1 VAETSA
7 THEHFAAIAARL
19 RDGRTVEQTYD
30 VIVTAAPHV
39 VDGCDRAAIGVLD
52 DGRFTTAAAS
62 DDIMVLIDKLQNDVG
77 EGPCLEASAERAW
90 KLDNDITV
98 ASQWPRLAPLVVE
111 HTPVRGMLAV
121 PLVDEGRRDGALNL
135 FADQPHAF
143 TDSSTETAALLAAF
157 ATIALSGARQAQRAD
172 QLQQGLT
179 TNREIGAAVGIL
191 MATHGISNDDAFA
204 LLSNASQRLNRKLH
218 DIAAGIVR
226 GETPPPSG

>member
-1 VAETSA
+1 VAETQS

-39 VDGCDRAAIGVLD
+39 VDGCDRASIGVLD
-52 DGRFTTAAAS
+52 NAQFTTAASS
-62 DDIMVLIDKLQNDVG
+62 DDVMVFIDKLQNEVG
-77 EGPCLEASAERAW
+77 EGPCLEASIERAW

-98 ASQWPRLAPLVVE
+98 ASQWPKLASLVVE

-135 FADQPHAF
+135 FADRPDAF

-157 ATIALSGARQAQRAD
+157 ATIALSAAHHARRAD

-204 LLSNASQRLNRKLH
+204 LLSNASQRLNRKLP
-218 DIAAGIVR
+218 DIAPGIVR
-226 GETPPPSG
+226 GETPPPTA